1 MIANTTP
8 EATPLPA
15 QCPNCDAAVHGPF
28 CAQCGQETQITALKL
43 RDFSHEYFQHFV
55 TLESRLWRTLWTL
68 VRYPGMLTTEFVAG
82 RRRRYVRP
90 LPLYIS
96 LSFALFLLMS
106 FIPSQMIKI
115 DGLKNLKDPETH
127 EPIVPLDQINKGKPI
142 FQFTDKESDE
152 YDVKEGLPELARLE
166 AKMGL
171 PDWLKPLFK
180 RYYDAAQRW
189 NKDPQT
195 QLTRFLPVFQTKL
208 PYAVFAL
215 VPLFAVSTSLLY
227 WRRKRWY
234 AEHFLFALHLHAFV
248 FLTMLVTLGGDSAAA
263 APLLYF
269 GWMAY
274 LTVALRRWMGGRWW
288 PQALRAWVL
297 VTVHGICLS
306 LVLIVTMVLT
316 LPSV

>member
-1 MIANTTP
+1 MIARTTP
-8 EATPLPA
+8 PTPLPA

-28 CAQCGQETQITALKL
+28 CAQCGQETQVTALKL

-55 TLESRLWRTLWTL
+55 TLESRLWQTLWTL
-68 VRYPGMLTTEFVAG
+68 VRHPGMLTTEFLAG

-96 LSFALFLLMS
+96 LSFTLFLLMS
-106 FIPSQMIKI
+106 FLPSQLIQL
-115 DGLKNLKDPETH
+115 DGLKNLKDPGTQQ
-127 EPIVPLDQINKGKPI
+127 PIVPVDQINRGKPL
-142 FQFTDKESDE
+142 FQFTDTEDE
-152 YDVKEGLPELARLE
+152 KSGATEGLPELATLE
-166 AKMGL
+166 SKLGL
-171 PDWLKPLFK
+171 PDWMKPLFK

-189 NKDPQT
+189 NHDPQT
-195 QLTRFLPVFQTKL
+195 QLTRFLPVFQSRL

-227 WRRKRWY
+227 FRRKRFY

-248 FLTMLVTLGGDSAAA
+248 FLTMLVALGGDSQAV

-269 GWMAY
+269 GWLAY
-274 LTVALRRWMGGRWW
+274 LTVALRRWVGGRWW

-306 LVLIVTMVLT
+306 LMLLATMVLT
-316 LPSV
+316 LPGV